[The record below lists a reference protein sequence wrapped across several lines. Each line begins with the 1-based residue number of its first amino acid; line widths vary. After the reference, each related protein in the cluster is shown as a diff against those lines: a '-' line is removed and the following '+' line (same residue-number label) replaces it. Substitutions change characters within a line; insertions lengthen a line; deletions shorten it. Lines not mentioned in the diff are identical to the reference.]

1 MRERTI
7 QLNGQDFHLREW
19 GEETAPVLLM
29 LHGFPEYGRAW
40 EGLAGRLGDRYRC
53 IAPDQRGYGQ
63 SYAPQEVEAYKLAE
77 LVGDM
82 VALIDQIG
90 GPVTVVGHDWGSA
103 VAYGLAMARPDLV
116 DRLVILNGVH
126 PGPFQRALAMGGKQT
141 EASQYMTFL
150 RRDDAED
157 RLSANG
163 YDKLRRLFA
172 EDMDMSWMTEDL
184 AQDYL
189 TEWSRPG
196 RLTGMLNWYRAT
208 SLVVPK
214 TGERAEVRPF
224 PTDKFRVRMPHL
236 LIWGLGDT
244 ALLPSSTKG
253 LETYCDALTR
263 VEMDQA
269 DHWIV
274 HQRPDEVAQIIRGW
288 LATAP

>member
-7 QLNGQDFHLREW
+7 QLNGHDFHLREW

-29 LHGFPEYGRAW
+29 LHGFPEYGKAW

-214 TGERAEVRPF
+214 TGERVEVRPF